1 MLSPELLEH
10 LRDWW
15 RHAHAQRLM
24 LNGGWLFPAQNPV
37 NHMSARQLSR
47 ACLAA
52 AYDADLDK
60 HVSMHTLRHSF
71 ATHLLEQKVDIR
83 VIQVLLGH
91 KKLETT
97 ALYAQVAT
105 DLLREVI
112 SPLDR
117 LEALD

>member
-1 MLSPELLEH
+1 MAMRLLP
-10 LRDWW
+10 R
-15 RHAHAQRLM
+15 
-24 LNGGWLFPAQNPV
+24 PPTKKI
-37 NHMSARQLSR
+37 SALYRWV
-47 ACLAA
+47 
-52 AYDADLDK
+52 DK
-60 HVSMHTLRHSF
+60 RHSF

-112 SPLDR
+112 SPLENLRSD
-117 LEALD
+117 